1 MAYYREDWF
10 RCLRFDLC
18 DAANPMDTDIL
29 PYVDKDGNHITHI
42 YSYNKVMSNKD
53 RRGITKKLNRTNF

>member
-10 RCLRFDLC
+10 RCLRFELC
-18 DAANPMDTDIL
+18 DAANPMDDNIT
-29 PYVDKDGNHITHI
+29 PYVDKDGKHITHI